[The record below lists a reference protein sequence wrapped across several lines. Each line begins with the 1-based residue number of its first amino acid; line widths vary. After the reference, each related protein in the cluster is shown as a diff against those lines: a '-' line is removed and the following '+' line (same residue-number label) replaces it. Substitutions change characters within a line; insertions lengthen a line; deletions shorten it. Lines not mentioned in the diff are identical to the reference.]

1 MPRLRIWIWVL
12 GMVALCNKAIAQE
25 EKVMFSHQGGFYSE
39 SFYLSLG
46 CSDFNHHIRYT
57 TNGNAPTSASPV
69 YEQQLWLSQQL
80 YSHSDIYKVQIS
92 PESLQYVPDSV
103 SHAIVIR
110 AAVFDENGQRM
121 GPVTTHTYFINALG
135 IDAQGLPALSI
146 CADSLDLFD
155 YQIGIMVPGV
165 YFDANDPFN
174 SGNYYQHGKEW
185 ERCVNVEFYKPGAN
199 GSINQQCGLRTHGN
213 RARCYP
219 QKGLKIYAREEY
231 GKKRFKY
238 RFFDTTPNDSFK
250 HLVIKP
256 FTTLWPFSGV
266 QDYVS
271 NRLAMDL
278 ALDAPNSCPV
288 RLFLNGEYWGIYF
301 LQEKMDER
309 YLEDHYDVDIEHCN
323 IIDNWHRDAEY
334 GDSTNFVHMMEW
346 LENADLSVAE
356 NYAYL
361 CSLVDVDNF
370 IDYCVFETFIGNTD
384 WPANNMRLWQEGDGK
399 WRWLFYDGD
408 AALIDDAFAVFD
420 NASYMGIEGW
430 PSSTK
435 ASLMFRR
442 MFENNDFKRKF
453 AERVE
458 TFCTSEFRYENTV
471 TYLDEVKNQIA
482 GEIPCHIFRFG
493 YPESVDYWN
502 WSISLVDDFLRHRID
517 SYMQQYE
524 NYLPAKPS
532 EFQSNTDDFVVYSNP
547 ADDEIHIKMLDG
559 RSRVTSFLLCDVS
572 GRVIQGG
579 TCYLSACQEIVLSSG
594 LSSGVYIV
602 KIGSYVHRFL
612 KL

>member
-1 MPRLRIWIWVL
+1 MPRHGGIWLL
-12 GMVALCNKAIAQE
+12 GFLVFCIAAFAQE
-25 EKVMFSHQGGFYSE
+25 ETVMFSHRGGFYDE
-39 SFYLSLG
+39 PFYLSMG

-57 TNGNAPTSASPV
+57 TNGNAPTASSTE
-69 YEQQLWLSQQL
+69 YSQQLWLSPQL
-80 YSHSDIYKVQIS
+80 YSRSDIYKVQIS

-103 SHAIVIR
+103 NHVIVIR

-121 GPVTTHTYFINALG
+121 GPVATNTYFINALG
-135 IDAQGLPALSI
+135 IDTQGLPALSI

-155 YQIGIMVPGV
+155 YQNGIMVPGA
-165 YFDANDPFN
+165 YYDANDPFKT
-174 SGNYYQHGKEW
+174 GNYYQHGKEW
-185 ERCVNVEFYKPGAN
+185 ERCVNVEFYKPGTN

-256 FTTLWPFSGV
+256 FSTLWPFSGV

-271 NRLAMDL
+271 NRLAMNL

-309 YLEDHYDVDIEHCN
+309 YLEDHYGVDIEQCN
-323 IIDNWHRDAEY
+323 IIDNWHRDAEH
-334 GDSTNFVHMMEW
+334 GDSTNYVHMMEW

-356 NYAYL
+356 NYSYL
-361 CSLVDVDNF
+361 SSLVDVDNF

-408 AALIDDAFAVFD
+408 AALIDNDFAVFD
-420 NASYMGIEGW
+420 NASYMGIYSW

-442 MFENNDFKRKF
+442 LFENNDFKREF
-453 AERVE
+453 AERME
-458 TFCTSEFRYENTV
+458 DLCSEAFQYENTV
-471 TYLDEVKNQIA
+471 PYLNEIKDEILY
-482 GEIPCHIFRFG
+482 EIPYQAFRFG
-493 YPESVDYWN
+493 YPESCDFWY
-502 WSISLVDDFLRHRID
+502 WSIYLVDEFLRHRVE
-517 SYMQQYE
+517 SYLQQYDT
-524 NYLPAKPS
+524 YVPSKPFD
-532 EFQSNTDDFVVYSNP
+532 FQSNTDDFIIYPNP
-547 ADDEIHIKMLDG
+547 TEDEVNIMMLDG
-559 RSRVTSFLLCDVS
+559 RSRVTSFTVCDVT
-572 GRVIQGG
+572 GRLVENGIGF
-579 TCYLSACQEIVLSSG
+579 LSACEPLVIGQELP
-594 LSSGVYIV
+594 SGVYV
-602 KIGSYVHRFL
+602 VRIGEISHRFV
-612 KL
+612 KY